1 MTVREGINVCILHTI
16 MRSESLVRT
25 VLSGICTMLF
35 LITAL
40 SKLSRTAVVV
50 LRTAVVD
57 L

>member
-16 MRSESLVRT
+16 MQYESLVRT

-35 LITAL
+35 FITAL
-40 SKLSRTAVVV
+40 SKLSRVV
-50 LRTAVVD
+50 LRTAFVD